1 MTVSQKYNTLSEII
15 HERKSVRKFEASTE
29 ISKEE
34 IAAMLSEATEAPSS
48 SNTQS
53 WRFIVI
59 QDSEAKK
66 KIKEF
71 SFNQEQI
78 ETSSAIIAVI
88 GDTEMHH
95 NIDEIYRSNF
105 EAGNIDK
112 LNMERQIQNAKAL
125 YPIAPTEVLL
135 NIASFDAGLISM
147 QFMLIAKAKGY
158 DTVCMGG
165 FDKKQFAEKFELED
179 RYVPIVLI
187 ALGKAAA
194 PAYGSTRLP
203 LEKIATFI

>member
-1 MTVSQKYNTLSEII
+1 MSNHHESLSTII
-15 HERKSVRKFEASTE
+15 RERKSVRKFDSSSTIPKEA
-29 ISKEE
+29 
-34 IAAMLSEATEAPSS
+34 IAEMLTEATEAPSS
-48 SNTQS
+48 SNLQP
-53 WRFIVI
+53 WRFMVI
-59 QDSEAKK
+59 QDQETKK

-95 NIDEIYRSNF
+95 NIEKIYRTNF
-105 EAGNIDK
+105 EAGHIDEV
-112 LNMERQIQNAKAL
+112 NMERQIQNAQAL
-125 YPIAPTEVLL
+125 YPQAPTEIRL
-135 NIASFDAGLISM
+135 NVATFDAGLISM
-147 QFMLIAKAKGY
+147 QLMLIAKAKGY

-165 FDKKQFAEKFELED
+165 FDKQQFAEKFDLSA

-203 LEKIATFI
+203 LEDIATFI